1 MQRWAWI
8 RSLMLISVAAFWS
21 AAERRPQL
29 KTSTFS
35 RRRRRVSR
43 GSNGGRSRA
52 GTTTPTIVAVIPI
65 ATTTAIRSRGPS
77 IEQQQTLKRELR
89 GQKADPSQTAPI
101 RDGDHQFQLKV
112 PNYVA
117 IRNRN
122 IVMQQ
127 RDFSCGAAC
136 LATICRYYWGDNVTE
151 DQVLTTLDLMLT
163 AEETEDRI
171 MNGLAMSD
179 LRRAAVKL
187 GYQSVVGTTTFA
199 KLGEMKVPAIVGIEP
214 SGHKHFVVLKGTFGD
229 YVYLADPIRGNIRMP
244 NWEFVE
250 QWQKNAILVVYKP
263 GEKIK
268 KYSALSLTEA
278 DILRTQLNDQIIR
291 SQEARQPQNRL
302 EILAVSH
309 AQSGALPCVMLIASL
324 IVPM

>member
-1 MQRWAWI
+1 VLYRVAILFVLVWA
-8 RSLMLISVAAFWS
+8 VGAQ
-21 AAERRPQL
+21 AEDVDVQPQA
-29 KTSTFS
+29 TPRQPGQQQQNSS
-35 RRRRRVSR
+35 
-43 GSNGGRSRA
+43 GSNANRQTNGND
-52 GTTTPTIVAVIPI
+52 TETEPQTV
-65 ATTTAIRSRGPS
+65 
-77 IEQQQTLKRELR
+77 EKQMQTLKRELR

-101 RDGDHQFQLKV
+101 RDGRHQFQIKV

-136 LATICRYYWGDNVTE
+136 LATICRYYWGDDITE
-151 DQVLTTLDLMLT
+151 EMVLEQLDTLLT
-163 AEETEDRI
+163 AAETEDRI

-199 KLGEMKVPAIVGIEP
+199 KLGEMKVPAIVGIQP
-214 SGHKHFVVLKGTFGD
+214 MGHKHFVVLKGTFGD
-229 YVYLADPIRGNIRMP
+229 WVYLADPIRGNIRMP
-244 NWEFVE
+244 AWEFCQ

-268 KYSALSLTEA
+268 QYSPLSVTEA
-278 DILRTQLNDQIIR
+278 DVRFGELNDQLIR
-291 SQEARQPQNRL
+291 SQEAQQPQNRL
-302 EILAVSH
+302 KFR
-309 AQSGALPCVMLIASL
+309 P
-324 IVPM
+324 

>member
-1 MQRWAWI
+1 MVVLFRVAILITLLWAVGA
-8 RSLMLISVAAFWS
+8 R
-21 AAERRPQL
+21 AEEVDIQPQ
-29 KTSTFS
+29 STPRQPGQQQQPS
-35 RRRRRVSR
+35 
-43 GSNGGRSRA
+43 GSGNNSNRQTNSND
-52 GTTTPTIVAVIPI
+52 TETEPQTV
-65 ATTTAIRSRGPS
+65 
-77 IEQQQTLKRELR
+77 EKQMQTLKRELR

-101 RDGDHQFQLKV
+101 RDGRHQFQLKV
-112 PNYVA
+112 PNYIA

-136 LATICRYYWGDNVTE
+136 LATICRYYWGDDVTE
-151 DQVLTTLDLMLT
+151 EMVLEEVDKLLT

-199 KLGEMKVPAIVGIEP
+199 KLGEMKVPAIVGIQP
-214 SGHKHFVVLKGTFGD
+214 MGHKHFVVLKGTFGD
-229 YVYLADPIRGNIRMP
+229 WVYLADPIRGNIRMP
-244 NWEFVE
+244 AWEFAE

-268 KYSALSLTEA
+268 QYTPLSVTEA
-278 DILRTQLNDQIIR
+278 DIRFGELNDQLIR
-291 SQEARQPQNRL
+291 SQEAQQPQNRL
-302 EILAVSH
+302 KLR
-309 AQSGALPCVMLIASL
+309 P
-324 IVPM
+324 

>member
-1 MQRWAWI
+1 VGDLRLS
-8 RSLMLISVAAFWS
+8 SLALQCRFSVAALLVGLVVAVS
-21 AAERRPQL
+21 ACAEDVDIQPQAQPRQQGQRGQQRPQ
-29 KTSTFS
+29 SNGS
-35 RRRRRVSR
+35 SS
-43 GSNGGRSRA
+43 GSNRSGDSNRNNDNDQQPR
-52 GTTTPTIVAVIPI
+52 TVA
-65 ATTTAIRSRGPS
+65 
-77 IEQQQTLKRELR
+77 EQQQAVKRELR
-89 GQKADPSQTAPI
+89 GQKSDPSQTAPI
-101 RDGDHQFQLKV
+101 RDGEHQFQLKV

-136 LATICRYYWGDNVTE
+136 LATICQYYWGDNVTE

-199 KLGEMKVPAIVGIEP
+199 KLGEMKVPAIVGIQP

-229 YVYLADPIRGNIRMP
+229 YVYFADPIRGNIRMP

-250 QWQKNAILVVYKP
+250 QWQKNAILVVHKP
-263 GEKIK
+263 GEKVR

-291 SQEARQPQNRL
+291 SQESRQPQNRIKL
-302 EILAVSH
+302 S
-309 AQSGALPCVMLIASL
+309 P
-324 IVPM
+324 